1 MKVDRSAGL
10 TLWGCL
16 LLSQFSSA
24 ESYWGL
30 GGGAG
35 YWSADARDLRTELES
50 ALRDPGLA
58 PAKGSVEKGRWNW
71 EAEAF
76 YEWSLRDSWRLGFA
90 AGYGHSAT
98 SLLDETVSSGANF
111 NTTQRVEAG
120 ARAVP
125 FTLYLKWK
133 AADRPFSLYGGMG
146 GHYLMARTTFDNG
159 GPDGRFQAVFKK
171 DKLAPHVQVG
181 GEYFLLPGLAFGLS
195 PQHLFLAG
203 LEDFRA
209 TLSGAVGLVD
219 GEYQLAMATFGTPDL
234 FLAFNRLPDSLA
246 PPDRLF
252 RLDFGGLRLKAGLRY
267 YFGGASPRT
276 GHTQPY
282 LWPG

>member
-76 YEWSLRDSWRLGFA
+76 YERSLRDSW
-90 AGYGHSAT
+90 
-98 SLLDETVSSGANF
+98 
-111 NTTQRVEAG
+111 
-120 ARAVP
+120 
-125 FTLYLKWK
+125 
-133 AADRPFSLYGGMG
+133 
-146 GHYLMARTTFDNG
+146 
-159 GPDGRFQAVFKK
+159 
-171 DKLAPHVQVG
+171 
-181 GEYFLLPGLAFGLS
+181 
-195 PQHLFLAG
+195 
-203 LEDFRA
+203 
-209 TLSGAVGLVD
+209 
-219 GEYQLAMATFGTPDL
+219 
-234 FLAFNRLPDSLA
+234 
-246 PPDRLF
+246 